1 MQITLLT
8 PSDLES
14 ILPLLCELNPK
25 QTPQRLEQNML
36 DMLAYDN
43 YFCFGLWEEQQLV
56 ALSGGW
62 ITTRLYSGKQLEID
76 NIVVDQNCR
85 SKGYGEKLVEHIAEW
100 SKQQGCITLELNTYV
115 SNSRSHKFYF
125 NQGME
130 IIGYRFQKY
139 LVPK

>member
-1 MQITLLT
+1 MQITLLN
-8 PSDLES
+8 PSDLQN
-14 ILPLLCELNPK
+14 ILSLLCQLNPK
-25 QTPQRLEQNML
+25 QTPQELEQKIL
-36 DMLAYDN
+36 DMLAYAN
-43 YFCFGLWEEQQLV
+43 YRCFGLWEEQQLV

-115 SNSRSHKFYF
+115 TNSRSHKFYF

-130 IIGYRFQKY
+130 IIGFRFQKY
-139 LVPK
+139 LIK

>member
-1 MQITLLT
+1 MQFSIIN
-8 PSDLES
+8 SS
-14 ILPLLCELNPK
+14 HIQNILPLLCQLNPK
-25 QTPQRLEQNML
+25 QTPQQLEQKIL
-36 DMLAYDN
+36 EMLAYDN
-43 YFCFGLWEEQQLV
+43 YYCFGLWEDEKLV
-56 ALSGGW
+56 ALCGGW

-76 NIVVDQNCR
+76 NIIVDQSLR

-139 LVPK
+139 LDPR